1 MIIMEQTKLYIAR
14 YKIVYKRA
22 VKEAK
27 RRENDNFLLNANNK
41 SKAAWQIINK
51 ETGRTLS
58 KTQDI
63 IISKALTKSRIQR
76 KKLNY
81 LIHIFVKFQR
91 NCQTKMGTTNQ
102 HSGTTSLK

>member
-1 MIIMEQTKLYIAR
+1 MEQTKLYIAR

-27 RRENDNFLLNANNK
+27 RRENDKFLLNANNK

-63 IISKALTKSRIQR
+63 IISNNSKEISNPEEVAELFISYFCKISEKLS
-76 KKLNY
+76 KKW
-81 LIHIFVKFQR
+81 
-91 NCQTKMGTTNQ
+91 T
-102 HSGTTSLK
+102 